1 LGLRAGD
8 TARGF
13 LPWVQAL
20 RAFAAFAVAFV
31 HIAHDDIAN
40 GGDPAGVFKFVTKF
54 FPWDAGVDVFFVISG
69 FVIVH
74 ASARLFGVAGSWA
87 VFLRRRLARIVPL
100 YWVMTTAFLAVL
112 VLSRDAIHGDIGGV
126 GFVLASYLFL
136 PWPRPDGVMQPA
148 FGLGWTLNYEMFFY
162 LLFAPFLLLGRRR
175 AVIGAGILL
184 CVLVTL
190 GPVLAPLSPVLRFW
204 CDPILMEFV
213 FGMELALIVSMGFVL
228 PFGVRV
234 LLVIGAVLA
243 FHLDAD
249 GVGVRPIIYGLP
261 AMALVAAAAL
271 LPASAARGRVEKML
285 VRLGDA
291 SYAMYL
297 AHPFV
302 MRGFTILWHR
312 IHAHNEITGTIY
324 VLAGLAVA
332 QGLALFI
339 NATLERR
346 IRDWFRR
353 GSLVNEVV

>member
-1 LGLRAGD
+1 LALRAGD

-20 RAFAAFAVAFV
+20 RAFAAFAVAFLHV
-31 HIAHDDIAN
+31 AHDDIAN
-40 GGDPAGVFKFVTKF
+40 GGDPAGFFKFLTKF

-74 ASARLFGVAGSWA
+74 ASAPLFAAAGGWA
-87 VFLRRRLARIVPL
+87 LFLRRRLARIVPL
-100 YWVMTTAFLAVL
+100 YWIMTTAFLAVL
-112 VLSRDAIHGDIGGV
+112 LSSREAIHGDIGGF

-162 LLFAPFLLLGRRR
+162 LLFTPFLRLGRRR

-184 CVLVTL
+184 CALVVLV
-190 GPVLAPLSPVLRFW
+190 PVLAPLSPVLRFW

-213 FGMELALIVSMGFVL
+213 FGMEIALIASMGIVL
-228 PFGVRV
+228 PFGVRTV
-234 LLVIGAVLA
+234 LVLAAIVA

-249 GVGVRPIIYGLP
+249 GAGVRPVIYGLP

-271 LPASAARGRVEKML
+271 LPASAARGRVENTL

-297 AHPFV
+297 VHPFV
-302 MRGFTILWHR
+302 MRGFTILWHG
-312 IHAHNEITGTIY
+312 IHAHNEVTGTIY
-324 VLAGLAVA
+324 VVAGLAVA

-346 IRDWFRR
+346 LNVWFRR
-353 GSLVNEVV
+353 GGLSNEVV